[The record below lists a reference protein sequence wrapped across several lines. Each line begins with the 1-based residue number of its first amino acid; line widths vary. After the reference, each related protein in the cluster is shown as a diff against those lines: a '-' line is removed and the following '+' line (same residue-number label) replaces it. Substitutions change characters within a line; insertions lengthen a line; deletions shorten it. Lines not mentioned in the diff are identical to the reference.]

1 MDNTTDTT
9 SSSSSDTSRTAG
21 PALVTLQVEG
31 MSCSGCEHRI
41 GNTLRRVEGV
51 REAEADH
58 ITGRVRVRV
67 GPGVG
72 SETLAAKII
81 AAGYTVTGTATRT
94 DTGTAAGSGE
104 DLR

>member
-1 MDNTTDTT
+1 MDNTTDT
-9 SSSSSDTSRTAG
+9 SSTAG

-31 MSCSGCEHRI
+31 MSCTGCEHRI

-51 REAEADH
+51 REAGADH

-67 GPGVG
+67 GPGVNP
-72 SETLAAKII
+72 ETLAAKII
-81 AAGYTVTGTATRT
+81 AAGYTVTGTQTSM
-94 DTGTAAGSGE
+94 DTGTGE